1 MFRHVVVEATVK
13 ERVGLQGIARGAGH
27 AGQFPRQSF
36 EILRFG
42 TFPGLG
48 KMLGLHVRAQVH
60 LGSRPRC

>member
-48 KMLGLHVRAQVH
+48 KMLGIA
-60 LGSRPRC
+60 C